1 MGVFHYAAVLA
12 LEIFDVPRPAA
23 LSYALVYHAS
33 QILAITAS
41 GWVFLLREHLSL
53 GEATH
58 VPPASDGPS

>member
-1 MGVFHYAAVLA
+1 
-12 LEIFDVPRPAA
+12 VPRPAA

-58 VPPASDGPS
+58 VQPDAGGSALRMQ